1 MSQKKKNDKI
11 NSVTFASPKIFRNY
25 ASGIPTFLSTYPGV
39 QCSIATQSH
48 WKLTTAEYFFNLK
61 PLQFFN
67 NPRCFCHLRSTSTFA
82 KISVSPRI
90 HETYKWL
97 KIRHFISFLKFVVG
111 SRKKIK
117 YIPVSVKAM
126 KKASPI
132 CKQPPQDMS
141 IIFTPFKVETMAGM
155 FSVDL
160 CQKQY
165 LNPLTSENYNEK

>member
-1 MSQKKKNDKI
+1 M
-11 NSVTFASPKIFRNY
+11 
-25 ASGIPTFLSTYPGV
+25 
-39 QCSIATQSH
+39 
-48 WKLTTAEYFFNLK
+48 
-61 PLQFFN
+61 
-67 NPRCFCHLRSTSTFA
+67 
-82 KISVSPRI
+82 
-90 HETYKWL
+90 
-97 KIRHFISFLKFVVG
+97 KFVVG

-160 CQKQY
+160 SQKQY

>member
-1 MSQKKKNDKI
+1 M
-11 NSVTFASPKIFRNY
+11 
-25 ASGIPTFLSTYPGV
+25 
-39 QCSIATQSH
+39 
-48 WKLTTAEYFFNLK
+48 
-61 PLQFFN
+61 
-67 NPRCFCHLRSTSTFA
+67 
-82 KISVSPRI
+82 
-90 HETYKWL
+90 
-97 KIRHFISFLKFVVG
+97 KFVVG
-111 SRKKIK
+111 AREN

-165 LNPLTSENYNEK
+165 LNPLTSENYNEKSQKCSSCLDVKKGV